1 MIPSSSYE
9 GINTHVLS
17 ASSRSFI
24 LSNFLSI
31 PKNRVAPGYK
41 NLAYTNRSI
50 LDLHF
55 EFSRIAAKGKSGAEF
70 TPVEER
76 SFIESEDYVDQ
87 ENTPTISEP
96 ATMEP
101 TGARKGQ
108 TAVEKSDDAVS
119 AALETPT
126 LDEADWLMIATTDIA
141 NDSDVKK
148 EDLVERELNVIK
160 DELEM
165 IKEVLEATRTA
176 FREELE
182 TNLCTKHKLAA
193 VIGELSEVEA
203 ANNVIKDEH
212 TATKLQLAVAE
223 EELQVVRAELE
234 AAKDTFKKEREA
246 TSHQLIAA
254 GKELDTS
261 HIELEAANTKLGA
274 AMKEIDAL
282 KAKHEAEAR
291 NEAKE
296 RK

>member
-1 MIPSSSYE
+1 M
-9 GINTHVLS
+9 
-17 ASSRSFI
+17 
-24 LSNFLSI
+24 
-31 PKNRVAPGYK
+31 
-41 NLAYTNRSI
+41 
-50 LDLHF
+50 
-55 EFSRIAAKGKSGAEF
+55 AAKGKSGAEF
-70 TPVEER
+70 AAAEER
-76 SFIESEDYVDQ
+76 NFIESEDYVDQ

-96 ATMEP
+96 TTMEP
-101 TGARKGQ
+101 TGTGKGQ

-126 LDEADWLMIATTDIA
+126 LDEEDWLMIATTDIA

-148 EDLVERELNVIK
+148 EDVVERELKVIK
-160 DELEM
+160 DKLEM
-165 IKEVLEATRTA
+165 IKEVPEATRIA

-182 TNLCTKHKLAA
+182 TSLRTKHKLAA

-203 ANNVIKDEH
+203 AKNLIKDEH
-212 TATKLQLAVAE
+212 AATKLQLAVAE
-223 EELQVVRAELE
+223 EELQAVRAELK
-234 AAKDTFKKEREA
+234 AAKGTFNEEREV
-246 TSHQLIAA
+246 TKHQLIAA

-261 HIELEAANTKLGA
+261 HIELEATNTKLGV